1 MRPVNPK
8 KSKVFSFLVGLIY
21 GYRTADLELKV
32 LSIEEFREEELEG
45 FSVYYLD
52 REKDRVSKGEPIEN
66 PSHIVAIRE
75 DTVSR
80 KVKVYIYKA

>member
-21 GYRTADLELKV
+21 GYRTADMELRV
-32 LSIEEFREEELEG
+32 LSMEEFSPEDLDG

-52 REKDRVSKGEPIEN
+52 RKRDMVSKGEPLED

-75 DTVSR
+75 DHTYKR
-80 KVKVYIYKA
+80 VKVYIYKA